1 MSKNIDKNV
10 LKSWNLIRYYAK
22 KLRSQYVNS
31 DGLKFWQPI
40 KKFTDS
46 IKTEGS
52 IEWSHQVRKDGVL
65 FRALKPVFE
74 IYPEYDKD
82 GKLVET
88 NHFLH
93 QHFNIPNRDEPS
105 FRKLM
110 QISLNGGQLEGN
122 FKEYNIHIKKA
133 FKGVFQDI
141 DTFLSIKD
149 INKFRIVDDDV
160 KRLKEILEESFDNA
174 KGRPIQYGGNDDC
187 YYSKYKKYKSKY
199 IKKKLMQNN

>member
-1 MSKNIDKNV
+1 MSQNIDKNV
-10 LKSWNLIRYYAK
+10 LESWNLVRYHAK

-46 IKTEGS
+46 IKS
-52 IEWSHQVRKDGVL
+52 DSDIEWSHQVRKDGVL

-74 IYPEYDKD
+74 IYPEYDKE

-93 QHFNIPNRDEPS
+93 QHFNIPNRDQPS

-122 FKEYNIHIKKA
+122 FEEYNIHIKKA
-133 FKGVFQDI
+133 FKGAFQDI
-141 DTFLSIKD
+141 DTFMSTEN
-149 INKFRIVDDDV
+149 INRIRIVDDDV
-160 KRLKEILEESFDNA
+160 VQLKKILDESFESA
-174 KGRPIQYGGNDDC
+174 KGRPVQTGGYDDT

-199 IKKKLMQNN
+199 IRKKLLKM